1 MKKIIALV
9 LAALAVVAVFSFAA
23 CNKDAAG
30 NNNETTTEAPAVSI
44 ADANEILTTVWNS
57 YADDEKFAAIG
68 GDMGAPVDNA
78 PGKYNLADEGFA
90 TQLVFPADAMAQID
104 DAASIIHMMNANT
117 FTAGAFRTVAGTD
130 VAALV
135 ESIKAT
141 VEGNRWMCGFPEK
154 LVIFTIDGYVVS
166 AFGAADLIDNF
177 SAKLAAAYP
186 SAEAAVSQALNV

>member
-9 LAALAVVAVFSFAA
+9 LAVLAVVAVFSFAA
-23 CNKDAAG
+23 CNNDTAG
-30 NNNETTTEAPAVSI
+30 NNTETTTQAPVAAI

-57 YADDEKFAAIG
+57 YAEEEKFAAIG
-68 GDMGAPVDNA
+68 GDMSAPVDNA
-78 PGKYNLADEGFA
+78 PGKYNLADEGF
-90 TQLVFPADAMAQID
+90 TSQLVFPADAMAQID

-141 VEGNRWMCGFPEK
+141 VEGNHWMCGFPEK

>member
-9 LAALAVVAVFSFAA
+9 LAVLAVVAVFSFAA
-23 CNKDAAG
+23 CNNDTAG
-30 NNNETTTEAPAVSI
+30 NNTETTQAPVAAI

-57 YADDEKFAAIG
+57 YAEEEKFAAIG
-68 GDMGAPVDNA
+68 GDMSAPVDNA
-78 PGKYNLADEGFA
+78 PGKYNLADEGF
-90 TQLVFPADAMAQID
+90 TSQLVFPADAMAQID

-141 VEGNRWMCGFPEK
+141 VEGNHWMCGFPEK